1 MNANFL
7 NNLNKNLKDG
17 PKEKEEP
24 KEAKPLEH
32 LTKGRAAGPKKRML
46 KRKKESYQHKNEVIV
61 GSC

>member
-7 NNLNKNLKDG
+7 NNLNKKLKEG

-32 LTKGRAAGPKKRML
+32 LTKGRAAGPKKR
-46 KRKKESYQHKNEVIV
+46 I
-61 GSC
+61 